1 MEAFLLQSH
10 MATWMLSST
19 EAAMQPTTKYGM
31 KVKAF
36 YRRRRGRGRVRSV
49 MEEEQRVEWK

>member
-1 MEAFLLQSH
+1 MAAFLLQSH

-19 EAAMQPTTKYGM
+19 EAAMLPTTKYGM

-36 YRRRRGRGRVRSV
+36 YRRRRGRGRVGGVR
-49 MEEEQRVEWK
+49 EEEQKEER